1 MLRFPAQ
8 TQSLEISSNI
18 TKRHSKKMDENLNE
32 EIRLHSVGA
41 TARHKT
47 NFDNLKSHNNNFE
60 LSHEFINKWVKP
72 FYMMIGSCN
81 DNNWVES
88 IKQIHEEITPEITLT
103 LLGDFNWRTRLV
115 GAYFSTI
122 KDYKEQ
128 IEIIGT
134 HFLKSEVCCVGHIY
148 ALIFAFYNNEKAIKY
163 LTEYLDY
170 YLQKP
175 ELYFD
180 QESALEALKYIDIT
194 NGTNYCE
201 KYTLIWIK
209 LQQDRQ
215 ELSKL
220 RAIQVSK
227 ILEQQ
232 EGKEV
237 AENYLKN
244 INSNNYKV
252 EMAFELEYITR
263 QIEILNE
270 LKRYCC

>member
-1 MLRFPAQ
+1 
-8 TQSLEISSNI
+8 
-18 TKRHSKKMDENLNE
+18 MDANLNE
-32 EIRLHSVGA
+32 EIRLHSAGA
-41 TARHKT
+41 TVRHKT

-60 LSHEFINKWVKP
+60 LNQEFIDKWVNP
-72 FYMMIGSCN
+72 FYMTIGNYN

-115 GAYFSTI
+115 GAYFSAI

-148 ALIFAFYNNEKAIKY
+148 ALVFAFYNNEKSIKY

-180 QESALEALKYIDIT
+180 QESALEALSYIDTT
-194 NGTNYCE
+194 NGTSYCE
-201 KYTLIWIK
+201 KFSQSWIK

-220 RAIQVSK
+220 RAIEVSR
-227 ILEQQ
+227 IIEQQ

-244 INSNNYKV
+244 INSIKSEVKMTFNI
-252 EMAFELEYITR
+252 EYTTQ
-263 QIEILNE
+263 QIEIMKE
-270 LKRYCC
+270 LKKYCC